1 MLKTKLHNVLCD
13 LRCNTSTVMA
23 DDSALFQGGPLPDN
37 YTPHLVNHAAC
48 ARVAPSRK
56 LSYICFEMTC
66 VGERKAPPPPSAQE
80 AKMQEP
86 HQVRLY
92 RPYWFAGLRLFS
104 YCTVVG
110 HYALASAYCRLFYRL
125 FAPLHTGAHRTN
137 GTQPHE
143 RKTKHDPLITS
154 HFLIFSCALLL
165 IAGSDSYLHRSTKVA
180 RMWNPTSLMHAGQ
193 AAALACST
201 TGRGP

>member
-66 VGERKAPPPPSAQE
+66 VGERKAPPP
-80 AKMQEP
+80 
-86 HQVRLY
+86 QVPKKPRCKSHIKYGFTGHIGSPVCVCFL
-92 RPYWFAGLRLFS
+92 
-104 YCTVVG
+104 TV
-110 HYALASAYCRLFYRL
+110 
-125 FAPLHTGAHRTN
+125 P
-137 GTQPHE
+137 
-143 RKTKHDPLITS
+143 
-154 HFLIFSCALLL
+154 
-165 IAGSDSYLHRSTKVA
+165 
-180 RMWNPTSLMHAGQ
+180 
-193 AAALACST
+193 
-201 TGRGP
+201 